1 MGQERLDGGDQG
13 THMLRARHSN
23 AVRATDLQ
31 HQYVSTIVIITG
43 NIIMRIANVTAAQ
56 LPGFVHRLPA
66 QPSLA
71 ERANSSHQ
79 AHACKLAACIRARVH
94 GYVLQG
100 TTAAL

>member
-43 NIIMRIANVTAAQ
+43 NIIMRIANVISSTIAW
-56 LPGFVHRLPA
+56 LRPSSSRPA
-66 QPSLA
+66 VP
-71 ERANSSHQ
+71 R
-79 AHACKLAACIRARVH
+79 
-94 GYVLQG
+94 
-100 TTAAL
+100 